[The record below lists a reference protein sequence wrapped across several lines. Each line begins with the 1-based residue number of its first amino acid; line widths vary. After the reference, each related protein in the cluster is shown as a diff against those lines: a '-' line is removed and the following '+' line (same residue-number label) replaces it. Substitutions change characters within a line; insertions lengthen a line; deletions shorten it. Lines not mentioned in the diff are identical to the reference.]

1 MQILVVDDETD
12 VRDLFQQRFRREI
25 RSGELSFNFAF
36 SGEEAM
42 VFLRAHHSEVLIILS
57 DIDMPGMSGL
67 ELLGHVKEEFEM
79 PPTTVMMITAYGD
92 DASYR
97 QAMALG
103 ANDFLV
109 KPLDF
114 SVLKT
119 KLLQLKS

>member
-25 RSGELSFNFAF
+25 RNGELQFNFAF
-36 SGEEAM
+36 SGEEALD
-42 VFLRAHHSEVLIILS
+42 FLRAHHSEVLIVLS
-57 DIDMPGMSGL
+57 DINMPGMSGL
-67 ELLGHVKEEFEM
+67 ELLGYVKEEFEM
-79 PPTTVMMITAYGD
+79 PPTTMMMITAYGD
-92 DASYR
+92 DESYR

-114 SVLKT
+114 SVLKD
-119 KLLQLKS
+119 KLSQLNS